1 LKDKMRDPRSM
12 TTAIISTPEN
22 KGSRFDMDYSLSVN
36 HYICGKDT
44 PFPEFAGM
52 VSAAGIDSV
61 GVTRA
66 ALLEMGVPALAQCLK
81 DNGLGVSSLNSSGYF
96 TGTQPENKEHFSD
109 SEMIDIA
116 AELGATELTVISAG
130 AGDPSK
136 PFAHAYDL
144 VKAGLAEMA
153 PLAEAK
159 GVMLGVEPIHPNA
172 IVARGCIN
180 TIAHA
185 LEIIEPHANAKLLVD
200 LNHSWWDP
208 DFPGVL
214 AERPETVVLVQM
226 CNIVFENG
234 YAAGRETLAAG
245 NMDMSALIGS
255 MMAGG
260 FRGPFEFELFPGDL
274 RGRDI
279 STLITD
285 YAKEFADCVA
295 AT

>member
-1 LKDKMRDPRSM
+1 M
-12 TTAIISTPEN
+12 E
-22 KGSRFDMDYSLSVN
+22 YSLSVN
-36 HYICGKDT
+36 HYICGKET
-44 PFPEFAGM
+44 PFSEFAGM
-52 VSAAGIDSV
+52 VRDAGIDSV

-136 PFAHAYDL
+136 PFAEAYDL
-144 VKAGLAEMA
+144 VKEGLAEMA
-153 PLAEAK
+153 AQAEAK
-159 GVMLGVEPIHPNA
+159 GVILGVEPIHPKE

-180 TIAHA
+180 TIAHG
-185 LEIIEPHANAKLLVD
+185 LEIVEPHASAKLLLD

-214 AERPETVVLVQM
+214 KEAPEAVVLIQM
-226 CNIVFENG
+226 CNLKFENG
-234 YAAGRETLAAG
+234 YAAGRETLAG
-245 NMDMSALIGS
+245 GDLNMTNLIGE

-274 RGRDI
+274 RGRDMH
-279 STLITD
+279 SLING
-285 YAKEFADCVA
+285 YAQEFADCVA
-295 AT
+295 TG